1 MHALWKP
8 RKALSLM
15 WSALVWGTLCLDGD
29 IVIQGLSHSIAV
41 EVSRSNPSKTMSNVA
56 ITKIEASM
64 RPRQLEP
71 PASVPTSSISV

>member
-41 EVSRSNPSKTMSNVA
+41 EVSRSNPSKTNVA

-71 PASVPTSSISV
+71 